1 MDSSSLSS
9 GVFHCTHS
17 NGICHTGLLTAC
29 KLLANLYDIYHCCV
43 YSEKLLMIE
52 RNCPKHIE
60 FYSKNKFEKLVH
72 LVGFIIRLYHD
83 AQSSEH
89 QIESS
94 YLCRNLIHSQNCVLS
109 LTHSRPVHVR
119 DVCCSAVF
127 GCNLQSIYV
136 SWRKCCRH
144 FCKKGNTLHQWCCVN
159 KQIN

>member
-1 MDSSSLSS
+1 
-9 GVFHCTHS
+9 
-17 NGICHTGLLTAC
+17 
-29 KLLANLYDIYHCCV
+29 
-43 YSEKLLMIE
+43 
-52 RNCPKHIE
+52 
-60 FYSKNKFEKLVH
+60 VH
-72 LVGFIIRLYHD
+72 PVGFITRLYHD

-159 KQIN
+159 KQINWIVKEIVTVSLVLDKNKTWKFVFFLNDASNVNSLNNRCVIKIASHILKFPLCDMA